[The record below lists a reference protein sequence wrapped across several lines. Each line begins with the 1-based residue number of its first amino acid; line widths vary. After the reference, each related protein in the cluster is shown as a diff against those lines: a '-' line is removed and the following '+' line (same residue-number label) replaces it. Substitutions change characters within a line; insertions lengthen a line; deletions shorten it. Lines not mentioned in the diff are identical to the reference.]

1 MDRPIHNETPFGLS
15 EAGKNPFDLFA
26 RWFCEAQRADARNAA
41 VVALATASADRHPSL
56 RMVLLKEHGPKGFV
70 FYTNYESRKAAQL
83 AENPFAALTFWW
95 PALERQ
101 VRIEGRTVKIS
112 AEESDLYF
120 ATRPRNSQLSAWVFA
135 QSSIIEQP
143 VSLDEVSERFGN
155 RNIPRPANWG
165 GYRLTP
171 DLFEFWQG
179 RANRLHDRI
188 RFTQIGPAWQINR
201 LAP

>member
-15 EAGKNPFDLFA
+15 EAGNDPFDLFA
-26 RWFCEAQRADARNAA
+26 VWFAKAQQADARNAA
-41 VVALATASADRHPSL
+41 VTALATASEKSRPSL
-56 RMVLLKEHGPKGFV
+56 RMVLLKEHGPTGFV
-70 FYTNYESRKAAQL
+70 FYTNYESRKSAEL
-83 AENPFAALTFWW
+83 AENPFAAMTFWW

-101 VRIEGRTVKIS
+101 VRIEGKTVKIS

-120 ATRPRNSQLSAWVFA
+120 TTRPRNSQLSAWVFA

-143 VSLDEVSERFGN
+143 ASLDEVKERFGN

-171 DLFEFWQG
+171 NLFEFWQG

-188 RFTQIGPAWQINR
+188 RFNQIGPAWQVNR